1 MIALAI
7 NLGMFLSKDNPSGRN
22 DVIKSLSFIAK
33 ESTKILKNGISSTN
47 KPEASQPAQAQQKP
61 SVPQRVLES
70 LIAWAKENAEGKPN
84 NEMMLKTIQLVEQYK
99 SDKDVLHVAEII
111 FDSFD
116 NMLEEGDYD
125 TDEFIADREKVKRFI
140 STTKRQELGI
150 LTVGIANFYAANLI
164 ERFVGNNKSEDE
176 KLFVAIVK
184 DLAKE
189 YAEVISC

>member
-1 MIALAI
+1 MFSKKKPEGTEDQAHELM
-7 NLGMFLSKDNPSGRN
+7 NLGGFGGLKR
-22 DVIKSLSFIAK
+22 KSSP
-33 ESTKILKNGISSTN
+33 GTN
-47 KPEASQPAQAQQKP
+47 KPEAPQPAQAQQKP
-61 SVPQRVLES
+61 SIPQRVLES

-84 NEMMLKTIQLVEQYK
+84 NEMILKTIQLVEQYK

-150 LTVGIANFYAANLI
+150 LTVSIANFYAANLI
-164 ERFVGNNKSEDE
+164 ERFVGNNKSEDG
-176 KLFVAIVK
+176 KLFFAIVK
-184 DLAKE
+184 NLAKE
-189 YAEVISC
+189 YAEVISR